1 MTSIAERRVLLTRSE
16 EDNEPWARGLAERG
30 AVPISL
36 PCLTCEYLE
45 GRDEALRRAL
55 GECEWVALCS
65 RHAVRAVA
73 ALAPDTWPGGARIAV
88 VGPITAVLAQDLLA
102 PPDVV
107 APLGT
112 AASLADELLER
123 LGPGERVLLASAVE
137 ARPELEERLR
147 AAGRSIHRLDLYRT
161 VPVPAAPGEVVP
173 EADAVFFASPSAVR
187 AFAARSGGPPA
198 ASIVSL
204 GPSTSA
210 AVRALGWCVAA
221 ESDTRDLPGMIE
233 AAVRAWSTEGNSCP
247 NHE

>member
-1 MTSIAERRVLLTRSE
+1 VTSIVERRVLLTRSE
-16 EDNEPWARGLAERG
+16 EDNEPWARELAERG
-30 AVPISL
+30 AVPLSF
-36 PCLTCEYLE
+36 PCITCESLE
-45 GRDEALRRAL
+45 GRREPLLRAL
-55 GECEWVALCS
+55 EACEWVALCS

-73 ALAPDTWPGGARIAV
+73 ALAPAVWPGGPRLAV
-88 VGPITAVLAQDLLA
+88 VGPITAVLAEDLLA
-102 PPDVV
+102 PPDLV

-112 AASLADELLER
+112 AASLAEELLER

-147 AAGRSIHRLDLYRT
+147 RAGRPIGRLDLYRT
-161 VPVPAAPGEVVP
+161 VPLSAAPGEVVP
-173 EADAVFFASPSAVR
+173 AADAVFFASPSAVR
-187 AFAARSGGPPA
+187 AFAARSDGPPA

-233 AAVRAWSTEGNSCP
+233 AAVRAWSAAGNSCQ